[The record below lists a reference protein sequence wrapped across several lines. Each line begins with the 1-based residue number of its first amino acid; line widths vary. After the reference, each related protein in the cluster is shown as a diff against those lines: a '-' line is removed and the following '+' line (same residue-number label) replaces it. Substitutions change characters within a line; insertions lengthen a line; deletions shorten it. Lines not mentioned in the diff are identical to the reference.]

1 MKRALA
7 VVAVSLAPLVGAGD
21 ARAAGEC
28 DGLDICISVPG
39 PWVAVPAA
47 PVRGTRTVYYQLT
60 CPRGSIVGGVDAVQ
74 RDRSLDVRFLGTMGS
89 PINPGISTA
98 RSVLFVATHAR
109 TRRTS
114 FRPFA
119 GCIPTSGGGGRGTT
133 FFAAVAP
140 PRARPPVRRVRTVR
154 VRPGGGR
161 AAVGCRQGER
171 LVDSS
176 HAVGFRSRRPPSA
189 RLMAGVAAAHRR
201 LDDRV
206 EVQARRGSAVP
217 TSARVVVQVH
227 AVCARGAS

>member
-1 MKRALA
+1 MRRGLVVALA
-7 VVAVSLAPLVGAGD
+7 SLASFAGAGD

-28 DGLDICISVPG
+28 DGLDVCISVPG

-47 PVRGTRTVYYQLT
+47 PARGTRTVYYELT
-60 CPRGSIVGGVDAVQ
+60 CPRGSIVGGVDAVR
-74 RDRSLDVRFLGTMGS
+74 RDGSLDVRFLGSMGS
-89 PINPGISTA
+89 PINPGITTSRRVVFA
-98 RSVLFVATHAR
+98 ASYAR

-140 PRARPPVRRVRTVR
+140 PRAQPPVWRVRTVR

-161 AAVGCRQGER
+161 ATVRCRRGER
-171 LVDSS
+171 LVGSS
-176 HAVGFRSRRPPSA
+176 YAVGFRSRRAPSVQ
-189 RLMAGVAAAHRR
+189 LMAGVATAHRR
-201 LDDRV
+201 LHRRV
-206 EVQARRGSAVP
+206 EVRARRGAAVP

-227 AVCARGAS
+227 AVCARGAA